1 MRNCGL
7 SEDRCKLKQSFRCPD
22 IHDCL
27 HLPNWTLQDKE
38 RTIENWEI
46 HLHPQELAVME
57 KPCERKEQLVFY
69 FEDLYTICKA
79 MHIKMEGF
87 SHIET
92 CILTSPVLISTLL
105 GHWHSRARF
114 IGLVLAEHSD

>member
-1 MRNCGL
+1 
-7 SEDRCKLKQSFRCPD
+7 
-22 IHDCL
+22 
-27 HLPNWTLQDKE
+27 
-38 RTIENWEI
+38 
-46 HLHPQELAVME
+46 ME
-57 KPCERKEQLVFY
+57 KPCERKEQLVLY

-87 SHIET
+87 APIVT

-105 GHWHSRARF
+105 GHWHSRTRF